1 MCIYI
6 LIFLKNRSNKKWGR
20 YELLLSVL
28 GDGSKWVNRA
38 KLRQSWLTL
47 LMGWQHLPRGGY
59 GSVSNVHSGSSHAMI
74 WKINRGTAWKN
85 GGDMKLTSNIG
96 GLSCGILTV
105 HRHGLGPS
113 LWCLHFTHMYTTITL
128 LLTLKLPVYYCCL
141 SSHIG
146 SFCCCLLWERCLSD
160 LRPWN
165 QGDWVDTWVE
175 KLRVSS
181 VNGYAP
187 RTSR

>member
-1 MCIYI
+1 MA
-6 LIFLKNRSNKKWGR
+6 LNESTGQNWGSPGGLCN
-20 YELLLSVL
+20 EETGSAMGDMVLLAVFIVAVL
-28 GDGSKWVNRA
+28 MPWSEGCV
-38 KLRQSWLTL
+38 
-47 LMGWQHLPRGGY
+47 
-59 GSVSNVHSGSSHAMI
+59 
-74 WKINRGTAWKN
+74 NRGTAWRS

-105 HRHGLGPS
+105 HSHGPGPS
-113 LWCLHFTHMYTTITL
+113 LWRLHFPHMYITITL
-128 LLTLKLPVYYCCL
+128 PLPLNLPVYYYRL

-146 SFCCCLLWERCLSD
+146 SSCCCLLWERCLSN

-175 KLRVSS
+175 TLRVSN

-187 RTSR
+187 RISR